1 MDQNYQPQQ
10 PNQQYNNGYGN
21 NNGYQNN
28 GGFQNNGVINVISFI
43 FYFMAGMCSAMM

>member
-28 GGFQNNGVINVISFI
+28 TPVRDKNS
-43 FYFMAGMCSAMM
+43 S

>member
-28 GGFQNNGVINVISFI
+28 GGFQNGFGNGNFISWQV
-43 FYFMAGMCSAMM
+43 CSVQ